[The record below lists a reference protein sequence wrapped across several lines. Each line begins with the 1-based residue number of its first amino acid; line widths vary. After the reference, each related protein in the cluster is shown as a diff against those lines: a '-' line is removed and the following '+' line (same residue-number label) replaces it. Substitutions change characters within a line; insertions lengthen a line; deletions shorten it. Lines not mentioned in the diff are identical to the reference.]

1 MHTLTLTRTTLAHTY
16 NPDT

>member
-1 MHTLTLTRTTLAHTY
+1 MHTLTLTRTTLTHTY